1 MRKTHRLRTKN
12 KTPKRKPKRKTA
24 VRSQIPKLHAR
35 EEWPLPR
42 RTPKRKT
49 RTFKRKIRA
58 KGSSG
63 LDELKWDVVERNK
76 YNKKEIDVA
85 LTLLELSESENKLH
99 LTESEKTD
107 IATAMYIDPY
117 KLINLYNDKIFIQSN
132 ENLKKTI
139 LLASAREIIES
150 EIFTEK

>member
-1 MRKTHRLRTKN
+1 MRETRYLRKT
-12 KTPKRKPKRKTA
+12 KRKTRTPKRKTA

-42 RTPKRKT
+42 RTL
-49 RTFKRKIRA
+49 KRKIRA

-63 LDELKWDVVERNK
+63 LDETKWNHYGKPDK

-99 LTESEKTD
+99 LTESEKTY
-107 IATAMYIDPY
+107 ITAAKYIDPY
-117 KLINLYNDKIFIQSN
+117 RLINLYNDKIFIQSN
-132 ENLKKTI
+132 ENFKKTM
-139 LLASAREIIES
+139 LLVIARDIIES
-150 EIFTEK
+150 